1 MRTRLPFV
9 FAVLSM
15 LAATASFAQPT
26 ESHHAPA
33 DPIGSHLFPPELI
46 MAHQSELGLQDSQRA
61 AITSE
66 IEKAQSKFVALQW
79 RMSQETEH
87 LAKLVEPSVVDEASV
102 LEQVDRTLAV
112 ERDIK
117 RAQVALLVRI
127 KNTLT
132 PAQQAKLA
140 ELRDGQP

>member
-1 MRTRLPFV
+1 
-9 FAVLSM
+9 
-15 LAATASFAQPT
+15 
-26 ESHHAPA
+26 
-33 DPIGSHLFPPELI
+33 
-46 MAHQSELGLQDSQRA
+46 
-61 AITSE
+61 
-66 IEKAQSKFVALQW
+66 
-79 RMSQETEH
+79 MSQETEH

>member
-1 MRTRLPFV
+1 MRTRLPIV
-9 FAVLSM
+9 FAVLST
-15 LAATASFAQPT
+15 LAAPASFAQRT

-33 DPIGSHLFPPELI
+33 DPIGSHFFPPELV
-46 MAHQSELGLQDSQRA
+46 MAHQSEIGLQENQRA
-61 AITSE
+61 AITAE

-87 LAKLVEPSVVDEASV
+87 LTKLVEPSVVDEAPV

-117 RAQVALLVRI
+117 RAQIALLIRI